1 MMRSLFAAAAAACLG
16 MAAPAAAQPAGSDS
30 GVATLGWYGVQA
42 SFRDDPSVEG
52 GKALRV
58 VVAGKGAN
66 PWDGGVGAKVERAVR
81 AGDEVI
87 LTFWARLEQGVSGE
101 ALATLPASVG
111 LNAAPWTSVASEPVD
126 IGPKWK
132 RYEVRGKAD
141 RDYAAGTLGVGFQV
155 ATASRTI
162 DFGPV
167 ATVPAGGAAKA
178 TTSAAARAPA
188 KPQVDVASMI
198 INDPSAPQVNG
209 AKAKLRDDPAVQGG
223 KALRIPVAAKSQ
235 NAWEVSIASAVTKP
249 IKAGDELLLA
259 FWARLE
265 KGEAGP
271 TTTLPYAAIQMS
283 SEPWTT
289 VMAGSADIGPE
300 WKLHEIRGKTD
311 KDYTANS
318 VGVTIQLATAKQT
331 IDFGPIMVLN
341 LGQ

>member
-30 GVATLGWYGVQA
+30 GVA
-42 SFRDDPSVEG
+42 
-52 GKALRV
+52 
-58 VVAGKGAN
+58 
-66 PWDGGVGAKVERAVR
+66 
-81 AGDEVI
+81 
-87 LTFWARLEQGVSGE
+87 
-101 ALATLPASVG
+101 
-111 LNAAPWTSVASEPVD
+111 
-126 IGPKWK
+126 
-132 RYEVRGKAD
+132 
-141 RDYAAGTLGVGFQV
+141 
-155 ATASRTI
+155 
-162 DFGPV
+162 
-167 ATVPAGGAAKA
+167 
-178 TTSAAARAPA
+178 PA
-188 KPQVDVASMI
+188 KSQADVASMI

-223 KALRIPVAAKSQ
+223 KALRIPVAGKRQ
-235 NAWEVSIASAVTKP
+235 NAWEISISSAVTKP

-265 KGEAGP
+265 KGEAGS
-271 TTTLPYAAIQMS
+271 TTTLPYAAIQMT

-311 KDYTANS
+311 KDYAANS